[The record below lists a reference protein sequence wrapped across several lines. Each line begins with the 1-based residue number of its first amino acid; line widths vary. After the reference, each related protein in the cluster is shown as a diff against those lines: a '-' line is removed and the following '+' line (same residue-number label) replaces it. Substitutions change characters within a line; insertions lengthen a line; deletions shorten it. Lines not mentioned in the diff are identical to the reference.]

1 MFGLYFKKKRIFAFE
16 KYKNKA
22 MKRSII
28 FLLALLPLL
37 LHGQSVVYEIQD
49 EGAEHSIV
57 RHYKNKVEIV
67 FDVLVSHYRF
77 NLVDRGAGTTIS
89 IYLPTGMAVSDFRI
103 EGDTVYFCGNYYR
116 SLTNGGALVGWFSI
130 NDVFFNGGGILEYP
144 YTSSIISTE
153 VANSQY
159 NWFSLHM
166 ADTPQW
172 FILSGSY
179 DDLSN
184 RTLWLFDEQGE
195 PVCTNTV
202 DDPVG

>member
-1 MFGLYFKKKRIFAFE
+1 MGR
-16 KYKNKA
+16 
-22 MKRSII
+22 
-28 FLLALLPLL
+28 
-37 LHGQSVVYEIQD
+37 
-49 EGAEHSIV
+49 
-57 RHYKNKVEIV
+57 
-67 FDVLVSHYRF
+67 
-77 NLVDRGAGTTIS
+77 
-89 IYLPTGMAVSDFRI
+89 
-103 EGDTVYFCGNYYR
+103 
-116 SLTNGGALVGWFSI
+116 FSI

-202 DDPVG
+202 DDPVGQIGDTQINTNYEQILNNYIFEWEESPVDIKVFENDVICTNRNDYE